1 MAARKEHLVNSY
13 VVAVIVPMV
22 IDTVGFKTDRPLAM
36 LDMYGTPYTRALH
49 VVERYRLLDYEAARE
64 ELERDAK
71 ESLVIPNTSM
81 QRDPTYRG
89 KYLQLLFTV
98 EAQGVFT
105 VPWFATITY
114 GRPSGEWEEFVCA
127 EGTENAHY
135 SPRNE
140 AVFPS
145 ADKPDF

>member
-1 MAARKEHLVNSY
+1 
-13 VVAVIVPMV
+13 MV
-22 IDTVGFKTDRPLAM
+22 IDTVGVKTDRPLAM
-36 LDMYGTPYTRALH
+36 LDMYGTPYTRAPH

-64 ELERDAK
+64 GLERDAK

-89 KYLQLLFTV
+89 EYLKLLFTV
-98 EAQGVFT
+98 EDQGVFN
-105 VPWFATITY
+105 VPWFA
-114 GRPSGEWEEFVCA
+114 CA
-127 EGTENAHY
+127 EGTENAHN

-140 AVFPS
+140 AAFPS